1 MFTILKKELR
11 AFFGNATGYIV
22 VGIFLTLNGLLLWII
37 PGEYNILD
45 AGYANVDGLF
55 YLAPWLFLFLCP
67 AITMRSFAE
76 ERQTGTWELLK
87 ARPLSDWAIVM
98 GKYLASLLLVVI
110 SLLPVITYYFTVSY
124 IAEPEGNVDAG
135 AFWGSFIGLI
145 FLAVI
150 YVAIGVFASAL
161 SRNQVVAFIIA
172 IVLSFFM
179 LYGFS
184 LIAGIFSAGNIAEI
198 IENIGIQKHYNSM
211 SRGVIDLRDL
221 TYFFITSFVF
231 LFLTERKIKY

>member
-1 MFTILKKELR
+1 
-11 AFFGNATGYIV
+11 
-22 VGIFLTLNGLLLWII
+22 
-37 PGEYNILD
+37 
-45 AGYANVDGLF
+45 
-55 YLAPWLFLFLCP
+55 
-67 AITMRSFAE
+67 
-76 ERQTGTWELLK
+76 
-87 ARPLSDWAIVM
+87 M

-124 IAEPEGNVDAG
+124 IAEPEGNVDVG

-184 LIAGIFSAGNIAEI
+184 LIAGILSAGNVAEI

-211 SRGVIDLRDL
+211 SRGVIDFRDL

>member
-22 VGIFLTLNGLLLWII
+22 VGIFLTLNGLLLRII

-45 AGYANVDGLF
+45 AEYANVDGLF

-87 ARPLSDWAIVM
+87 AKPLSDWAIVM
-98 GKYLASLLLVVI
+98 GKYFASLLLVVI